1 MAKDTAPAT
10 YFSSA
15 EEFREWLAKNHE
27 HATELL
33 VGFHK
38 AATGRPRMTWAESV
52 DEALC
57 VGWIDAIR
65 RRVDDERYTIRF
77 CPRKATS
84 VWSAVNIRRVGE
96 LENEG
101 RMQPA
106 GRAAFARRK
115 ENRSGIYS
123 YEQRPAS
130 LDEPYASLFRKQKK
144 AWAYFGAQAPWYRR
158 AASWYVLSA
167 KREETRLKRLAILIE
182 DSANKRWLAGLV
194 RTNERGT
201 AADAATTAAK
211 KSDAANTATKKS
223 AAAKTAA
230 KKSVPAKNVAKQT
243 AGAKSRPKKAP
254 TRKR

>member
-1 MAKDTAPAT
+1 MANDTAPAT

-96 LENEG
+96 LEKEG

-115 ENRSGIYS
+115 ENRSGIYA

-130 LDEPYASLFRKQKK
+130 LDEPYASVFRKQKT
-144 AWAYFGAQAPWYRR
+144 AWAYFEAQAPWYRR
-158 AASWYVLSA
+158 AATWYVVSA
-167 KREETRLKRLAILIE
+167 KREETRLKRLATLIE

-194 RTNERGT
+194 RTNERGAAPDAAKT
-201 AADAATTAAK
+201 AAKTAAK
-211 KSDAANTATKKS
+211 KSV
-223 AAAKTAA
+223 AAKTAA
-230 KKSVPAKNVAKQT
+230 KKSVPARNVAKQT
-243 AGAKSRPKKAP
+243 PVAKSRPTKAP

>member
-1 MAKDTAPAT
+1 MPKDTGPAT

-15 EEFREWLAKNHE
+15 AEFREWLAKNHE
-27 HATELL
+27 QATELL

-38 AATGRPRMTWAESV
+38 AATGRARMTWAESV

-96 LENEG
+96 LEKEG

-123 YEQRPAS
+123 YEKRPAS
-130 LDEPYASLFRKQKK
+130 LDEPYATAFRKRKK
-144 AWAYFGAQAPWYRR
+144 AWDYFESQAPWYKR
-158 AASWYVLSA
+158 AATWYVLSA
-167 KREETRLKRLAILIE
+167 KREETRLSRLATLIE
-182 DSANKRWLAGLV
+182 DSANQRWLAGLI
-194 RTNERGT
+194 RTNKP
-201 AADAATTAAK
+201 AAAPDGAK
-211 KSDAANTATKKS
+211 AVKKKTVATKSKS
-223 AAAKTAA
+223 T
-230 KKSVPAKNVAKQT
+230 
-243 AGAKSRPKKAP
+243 KA
-254 TRKR
+254 RRVKR

>member
-15 EEFREWLAKNHE
+15 AEFREWLAKNHE

-77 CPRKATS
+77 CPRKATG

-96 LENEG
+96 LEKEG
-101 RMQPA
+101 RMRPA

-123 YEQRPAS
+123 YEKRPDS
-130 LDEPYASLFRKQKK
+130 LDEPYASVFRKQKT
-144 AWAYFGAQAPWYRR
+144 AWAYFEAQAPWYRR
-158 AASWYVLSA
+158 AATWYVLSA

-182 DSANKRWLAGLV
+182 DSANKRWLAGLI
-194 RTNERGT
+194 RTDQRP
-201 AADAATTAAK
+201 AASVGAKDEAQASIAAEGGAKQRVAAK
-211 KSDAANTATKKS
+211 AETK
-223 AAAKTAA
+223 T
-230 KKSVPAKNVAKQT
+230 SVA
-243 AGAKSRPKKAP
+243 AKSRSTKSPA
-254 TRKR
+254 RKR